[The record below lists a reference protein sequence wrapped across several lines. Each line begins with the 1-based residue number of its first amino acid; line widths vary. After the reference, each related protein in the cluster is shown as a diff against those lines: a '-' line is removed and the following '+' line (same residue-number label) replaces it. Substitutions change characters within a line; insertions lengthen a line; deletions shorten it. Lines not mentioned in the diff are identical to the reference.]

1 LPPPSAGTLALELAD
16 VQNTADTIS
25 RLMQYAAILL
35 ELGGAVLVAALF
47 LLIRRYALQRKY
59 FATWTSAWLAMV
71 VAIVAVALRY
81 RYLGQVVPRE
91 LAEGSGPVR
100 GLYLLYQGGK
110 ILFWVLLCRG
120 ALEYVRLNGARRR
133 WWVPLAVAY
142 AATSAALS
150 RDLNVVIVWQAPVA
164 VASCIVGAL
173 ALFEL
178 TPPRRSVGS
187 LATGTVLVLASLLWA
202 VYFVVFAGATQIL
215 PPAAPW
221 FATLVGSYNSYADVL
236 LIVMLGYGMI
246 VLFMEDARLRISESE
261 ARLAALVASAA
272 EAIVTTDG
280 EFRLLD
286 ANHAAERLFGVRR
299 DAAVGRNLD
308 EFVTGEHRSRL
319 RASLES
325 FLAGADATIALEGE
339 DELRVV
345 SQDGSRFTVEAS
357 ASKLLANTTT
367 SLALVMRD
375 VTERRATEEKNLQ
388 ERKMDAVRQLAGGM
402 AHDFNNLLTA
412 IVGRSQIISDAL
424 PADSPVRDGV
434 AEVSRAATS
443 AARLARGLLAL
454 SRREPLHPER
464 VSLNAQ
470 VRSLEAKMRAVAGPL
485 VAAEFRYADDAGDVH
500 ADKDRLHDAVL
511 AVVQN
516 AREAVGRA
524 GGRIAVETSRVT
536 WQRELGRNLETACIS
551 VRDSGRG
558 LSADARAHLFEPFF
572 STKGDGRGLGL
583 ATAYAFLQQS
593 GGWMDVQSGS
603 GGTTVRLALPVVPA
617 DGVPAEH
624 RPEPVASPAAHAAEP
639 RQRTPRT
646 VLVAEDEETV
656 RRFVRIVLEREGFR
670 VLEAENGVEAV
681 SVFEAAGSKVDLL
694 LTDVVMPQM
703 GGSEL
708 AARLLAASPGLRVIF
723 MSGYVND
730 GALLQ
735 GLNER
740 QAPFLQKPFDV
751 QELARVVNA
760 AAAR

>member
-1 LPPPSAGTLALELAD
+1 MHFALELAD
-16 VQNTADTIS
+16 VQDAADTIS

-47 LLIRRYALQRKY
+47 LLIRRYSLQRKY

-71 VAIVAVALRY
+71 VAIAAVAVRY

-91 LAEGSGPVR
+91 LPEGSWPVR

-110 ILFWVLLCRG
+110 ILFWVLVCRG
-120 ALEYVRLNGARRR
+120 ALEYVRLDGPRRR

-142 AATSAALS
+142 AAASAALS
-150 RDLNVVIVWQAPVA
+150 RDLNVVLVWQAPVA

-178 TPPRRSVGS
+178 PPPRRSVGS
-187 LATGTVLVLASLLWA
+187 LATGTVLVLACLLWA
-202 VYFVVFAGATQIL
+202 VYFVVFGGATQIL

-280 EFRLLD
+280 DFRLLD

-299 DAAVGRNLD
+299 DAAVGHHLD

-325 FLAGADATIALEGE
+325 FLASADATIALEGE
-339 DELRVV
+339 DELRIV
-345 SQDGSRFTVEAS
+345 SRDGARFTVEAS

-424 PADSPVRDGV
+424 PADSPVRESV

-470 VRSLEAKMRAVAGPL
+470 VRSLEAKVRAVAGPL

-500 ADKDRLHDAVL
+500 ADADRLHDAVL
-511 AVVQN
+511 AVVHN

-524 GGRIAVETSRVT
+524 GGRITVETSRVT
-536 WQRELGRNLETACIS
+536 WQRELGRNLETACVS
-551 VRDSGRG
+551 VRYSGRG

-593 GGWMDVQSGS
+593 GGWMDVQSSGS

-617 DGVPAEH
+617 AGVPAGH

-735 GLNER
+735 GLNEQ